1 MNGTAMCVRWYF
13 LLSRVRS
20 EVFDGGAVVQIRQ
33 SAMTRSV
40 RAEPLKVLS
49 QAPLMQQSAIGCVT
63 DVLAELSAL
72 GGSGQPPANRLIH
85 QHPSGT
91 YSRVSHPHFQPSLLT
106 LSAHFSVYVRLLR

>member
-1 MNGTAMCVRWYF
+1 MNGTAMCVRWYS

-20 EVFDGGAVVQIRQ
+20 EVFDGGAVIQIRQ

-40 RAEPLKVLS
+40 RAEPLKALS
-49 QAPLMQQSAIGCVT
+49 QAPLMQQLAIGYAT

-72 GGSGQPPANRLIH
+72 GGSGQRPANRLI

-91 YSRVSHPHFQPSLLT
+91 YSRVSYPHFQPSLLT
-106 LSAHFSVYVRLLR
+106 LSAHFS